1 MAYAEL
7 TQKSLEVHMII
18 IGQYSM
24 DRLYISNKSQKQQG
38 DNYSLFVL
46 TNIY

>member
-1 MAYAEL
+1 MTYAEL

-18 IGQYSM
+18 IAQYSV

-38 DNYSLFVL
+38 RQL
-46 TNIY
+46 